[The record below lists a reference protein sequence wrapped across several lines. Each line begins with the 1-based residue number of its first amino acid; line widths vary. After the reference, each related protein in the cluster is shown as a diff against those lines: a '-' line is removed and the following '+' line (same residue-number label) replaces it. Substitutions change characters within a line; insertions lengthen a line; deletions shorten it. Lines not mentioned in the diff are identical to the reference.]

1 MTKSQYPKQ
10 VLDGCVQKEDRT
22 NEATVDPYCAP
33 GGWCPTCN
41 PVTSEAIPDEDPI
54 RPPLTHVAIRFR
66 DQIWSLPRPYR
77 HHHVI
82 RLIIWA
88 TDNFGA
94 QDVSHVDAYDDDQ
107 GFLDA
112 SGRYLNR
119 KQAEVSAWLNKQLKN
134 DRLIGS
140 VLTSEDLW

>member
-1 MTKSQYPKQ
+1 MS
-10 VLDGCVQKEDRT
+10 GGDRT
-22 NEATVDPYCAP
+22 DKATDIVDCDPHMPSTDGTICIACGDDLPPRPSEATDTVDD
-33 GGWCPTCN
+33 PT
-41 PVTSEAIPDEDPI
+41 

-66 DQIWSLPRPYR
+66 DQVWSLPRPHR

-94 QDVSHVDAYDDDQ
+94 QDVTHVDAYGDDQ